1 MATVNT
7 CQTLV
12 RCLSSRVNFRNNKR
26 LSCVI
31 MSKPIKSSAR
41 RLIYT
46 MMCKFKAKQEE
57 RASAFREKERYFHEI
72 MAATERIRDK
82 ADDSSLNELND
93 INNAVKSLQQL
104 EENSRLKTEIQF
116 VQEISAMTDVGT
128 ATIKRIKKEGQ
139 SNAGVWNTPGKKRPH
154 KPTVANLDSFD
165 INAIRQKINEYYTV
179 KKQVP
184 TLRTLLTDLRESIGF
199 TGCRETL
206 RKILL
211 SNGFEFKKNINERS
225 IIMERYDIAAWRH
238 RFLRAISKYRQQEK
252 PLIYL
257 DETYIHQNYRP
268 KKSWQGPSTSGV
280 IEKISPGKRFIIV
293 HAGSEK
299 GFVPNALLVFS
310 TKSMSADYHHD
321 MNRQNFLKWLQEKLI
336 PNLREP
342 SVIIMDNASYHS
354 TQVNKPPTM
363 HQRKAEIQ
371 DWLTTNGI
379 DYETYMSKEELM
391 CLVDKYKPDPKYEV
405 DEILKEN
412 GHEVLRLPP
421 YHCDLNAIEQIWSLA
436 KRKVGSKN
444 MGLSVKEV
452 EKAISTEFGTV
463 TPEDWKKCTDHVLHV
478 EQKYIERDGIV
489 TTLEPFIINVTSD
502 RDSSSESEE
511 PVEFLESD
519 FDYDS

>member
-1 MATVNT
+1 
-7 CQTLV
+7 
-12 RCLSSRVNFRNNKR
+12 
-26 LSCVI
+26 
-31 MSKPIKSSAR
+31 
-41 RLIYT
+41 
-46 MMCKFKAKQEE
+46 
-57 RASAFREKERYFHEI
+57 
-72 MAATERIRDK
+72 
-82 ADDSSLNELND
+82 
-93 INNAVKSLQQL
+93 
-104 EENSRLKTEIQF
+104 
-116 VQEISAMTDVGT
+116 MTDVGT

-391 CLVDKYKPDPKYEV
+391 CLVDKYKPDPK
-405 DEILKEN
+405 L
-412 GHEVLRLPP
+412 GLPV
-421 YHCDLNAIEQIWSLA
+421 S
-436 KRKVGSKN
+436 
-444 MGLSVKEV
+444 
-452 EKAISTEFGTV
+452 
-463 TPEDWKKCTDHVLHV
+463 VLHAETNTRV
-478 EQKYIERDGIV
+478 LKTGGAKNTVY
-489 TTLEPFIINVTSD
+489 TEPPGSGYVSKKRSQETFLRYVSPFTRVLNTGPNG
-502 RDSSSESEE
+502 SET
-511 PVEFLESD
+511 V
-519 FDYDS
+519 